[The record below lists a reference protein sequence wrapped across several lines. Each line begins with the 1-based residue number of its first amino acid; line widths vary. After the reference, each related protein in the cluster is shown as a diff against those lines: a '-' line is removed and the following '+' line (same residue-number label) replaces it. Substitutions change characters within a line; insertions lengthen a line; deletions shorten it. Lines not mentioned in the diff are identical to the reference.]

1 MLAEK
6 LHSLSV
12 VTPDEA
18 KVDSGPIGDRAGK
31 RGEDQV
37 EVEDE
42 RRTFVEVA
50 NAKVGRL
57 GDVVWLQLGGKDLR
71 SQEEQLG
78 RCFVGWWG
86 EAIASVPDLAL
97 LRRWGVRHWN
107 LKGGVSF
114 SNLGSGFFL
123 AKFEAAEKVERVLRR
138 GVRRFEDKVLH
149 LEKWGPEVGCF

>member
-50 NAKVGRL
+50 KRRL
-57 GDVVWLQLGGKDLR
+57 
-71 SQEEQLG
+71 
-78 RCFVGWWG
+78 
-86 EAIASVPDLAL
+86 
-97 LRRWGVRHWN
+97 
-107 LKGGVSF
+107 
-114 SNLGSGFFL
+114 
-123 AKFEAAEKVERVLRR
+123 
-138 GVRRFEDKVLH
+138 ED
-149 LEKWGPEVGCF
+149 